1 MPNNNLYTVTFKSL
15 FLSTIS
21 ISIFHYQSLLRLSTS
36 LSLSLLSLSLSLYT
50 LQLYL
55 CRDSLSG
62 LVLSM
67 TTLCPCLRDLAHIST
82 HFFQVPS
89 VSLKT
94 SKIRK
99 NYPPS
104 INFPRLMTKWC
115 VFPYPINMYIS
126 FRSQV
131 VFGKE

>member
-15 FLSTIS
+15 FLSTIY
-21 ISIFHYQSLLRLSTS
+21 FS
-36 LSLSLLSLSLSLYT
+36 LSLSITSEIKHLSLLSLSSLSLSLSLSLHT

-67 TTLCPCLRDLAHIST
+67 TTLCPCLRDLAHMST

-94 SKIRK
+94 SKIR
-99 NYPPS
+99 NYS
-104 INFPRLMTKWC
+104 TFNKFSKTHDKMECFSL
-115 VFPYPINMYIS
+115 PY
-126 FRSQV
+126 
-131 VFGKE
+131 